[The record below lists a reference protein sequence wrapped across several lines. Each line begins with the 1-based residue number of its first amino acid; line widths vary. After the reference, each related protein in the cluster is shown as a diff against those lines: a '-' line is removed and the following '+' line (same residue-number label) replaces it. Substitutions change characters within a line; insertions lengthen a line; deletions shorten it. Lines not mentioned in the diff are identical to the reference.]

1 MPKKRKNRRRKSKIE
16 PKKEEN
22 NEIKENNINNN
33 EKEEKEE
40 KDDLLKIT
48 NIEYEKFIKENQ
60 NLFEYISEGKLPLSI
75 HNDKFQSDIDMNNN
89 SFIKIIN
96 QANLENEF
104 KIYLTKQIITEEINY
119 ETFSSKSISFNPKAQ
134 NFVKNIEN
142 YNITFPNN
150 QKGVAIKINKKIF
163 EKIFSMMNK
172 TYLNDIF
179 IYITFISIQ
188 VSYKY
193 NEKQKS
199 YVLNDKNLRKLML
212 KNKIFYFILND
223 IQIPLSNYS
232 TEKIFNLF
240 NGGKNTK
247 YLLIRYKIIN
257 DDDLTDNNL
266 FLNKLINASDV
277 KYIYKNYKSQI
288 DNNSFTTLKNEKLNK
303 INEIDISDLNNFL
316 IQASD
321 KLTNILTQI
330 GNKKEEIFNLS
341 EKNNNQFILIN
352 IEGKNKFV
360 NKQYLQLMKDK
371 NFDNINVNDF
381 SNEKILISKKNLE
394 NIDEDNIYIEIIFNN
409 EKYLIKKNDIIQ
421 VYDSWKI
428 LDQREIIEVI
438 DTNEF
443 NNVKINFE
451 LLNINIIEQEL
462 IEEIKDVE
470 DNIEI
475 KEIEDNKDIEE
486 NNDYQDNENIQDIQD
501 NKDIEDN
508 KDIVDKKDIE
518 NNKDIED
525 MNINLR
531 NRKKI
536 NIFEY
541 VKSLPK
547 KKVYNIKYK
556 IKIERIPKNK

>member
-1 MPKKRKNRRRKSKIE
+1 MPKKRKNRRRKSKLE

-22 NEIKENNINNN
+22 NNINDNNINNN
-33 EKEEKEE
+33 EAEE

-60 NLFEYISEGKLPLSI
+60 NLFEYISESKLPLFI
-75 HNDKFQSDIDMNNN
+75 HNDKFQSDIDIDNS
-89 SFIKIIN
+89 SFIKIIK

-119 ETFSSKSISFNPKAQ
+119 ETFSSKSITFNPKAQ

-150 QKGVAIKINKKIF
+150 KNGNTITINKKTF

-172 TYLNDIF
+172 NYLNDIF
-179 IYITFISIQ
+179 IHITFISIQ

-199 YVLNDKNLRKLML
+199 YVLNDKNLKKLML

-223 IQIPLSNYS
+223 IKIPLSNYS

-247 YLLIRYKIIN
+247 YLLIRYKIIK
-257 DDDLTDNNL
+257 DDDLTDNNS

-288 DNNSFTTLKNEKLNK
+288 ENNSFKTLKNEKLNK
-303 INEIDISDLNNFL
+303 INEIDISDLNIFL
-316 IQASD
+316 TQASD

-330 GNKKEEIFNLS
+330 KNKKEEIFKLS
-341 EKNNNQFILIN
+341 DKNNNQFILIN
-352 IEGKNKFV
+352 IDEKNKYV

-371 NFDNINVNDF
+371 NIDNINVNDF
-381 SNEKILISKKNLE
+381 SNEKILLSKKNLE
-394 NIDEDNIYIEIIFNN
+394 NSEEDNIYIEIIFNQ
-409 EKYLIKKNDIIQ
+409 EKYLIKKNDIVQI
-421 VYDSWKI
+421 YDIWKI
-428 LDQREIIEVI
+428 LNQKEIIEVI
-438 DTNEF
+438 DTKEF
-443 NNVKINFE
+443 NNVNINFE
-451 LLNINIIEQEL
+451 LLNINIIEQEV
-462 IEEIKDVE
+462 IEDIKDV
-470 DNIEI
+470 
-475 KEIEDNKDIEE
+475 EDNKDIEE
-486 NNDYQDNENIQDIQD
+486 NKDVEENKDIED
-501 NKDIEDN
+501 IKENKDIEDDKDIEDN
-508 KDIVDKKDIE
+508 K
-518 NNKDIED
+518 NIED
-525 MNINLR
+525 NKEIKEMDVGLGG
-531 NRKKI
+531 RKKI